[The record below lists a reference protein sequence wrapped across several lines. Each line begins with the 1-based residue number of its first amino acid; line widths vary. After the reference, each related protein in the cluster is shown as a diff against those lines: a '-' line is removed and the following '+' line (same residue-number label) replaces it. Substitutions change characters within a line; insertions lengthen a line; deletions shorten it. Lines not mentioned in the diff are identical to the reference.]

1 MLRST
6 RFDAETCGVAC
17 RKAVSRG
24 HDLAYIDNLPEDVA
38 RSRRFLHETIRF
50 EIETQKA
57 RRAQRRDYRE
67 IDRRRRL
74 ARPLVAPKI
83 IQPETPEA
91 PHYAPESFFI
101 VQKK

>member
-1 MLRST
+1 MLKST

-24 HDLAYIDNLPEDVA
+24 HDLEYIDNLPEDVA

-50 EIETQKA
+50 EIETEQA

-67 IDRRRRL
+67 IDRRKRL
-74 ARPLVAPKI
+74 ARPLAGPRI
-83 IQPETPEA
+83 IQPQTPDT
-91 PHYAPESFFI
+91 PQYAPNSFF
-101 VQKK
+101 VLKKS